1 MPDNVFFSLFP
12 YGFSKNEDQIASDN
26 HLLKSL
32 LARVI
37 FRSVC
42 SKLYPLIIFSI
53 DDSTTQMGNLGQRN
67 RPRGTNVNIKFRHV
81 ALLYFPTR
89 EESDFSLCEPNSF
102 KRVCTSRYK

>member
-1 MPDNVFFSLFP
+1 MVFFPLFP

-42 SKLYPLIIFSI
+42 SKHTKLYPLMNFSI
-53 DDSTTQMGNLGQRN
+53 DGSITQMGNLGQRN
-67 RPRGTNVNIKFRHV
+67 RPRGTNVNINFRHV

-102 KRVCTSRYK
+102 KRVCT